1 VNKFGTRD
9 IPKLIRELRFQERR
23 HRVFDEERLADLLR
37 DAADSLYGRG
47 KRTNMTSPATIA
59 SLADMI
65 EKLTG
70 PDREVDE
77 EISLAFG
84 CFPYS
89 EDRSG
94 NLSGIDCP
102 AYTASLD
109 AAMSLMPEEWLL
121 VTLSEIAGEGMCYA
135 RLGNPFHSLDSE
147 ATGNTLV
154 LALTA
159 ACIRALATLQGGEG

>member
-1 VNKFGTRD
+1 MTD
-9 IPKLIRELRFQERR
+9 LEQ
-23 HRVFDEERLADLLR
+23 LARKVEAL
-37 DAADSLYGRG
+37 S
-47 KRTNMTSPATIA
+47 
-59 SLADMI
+59 
-65 EKLTG
+65 G
-70 PDREVDE
+70 PDREGDE

-135 RLGNPFHSLDSE
+135 HLGNPFHSLDSE